1 MDVGD
6 DNAGIVPATGIE
18 ALPGGAATVGMAVT
32 KATEAMQASAGGAD
46 VVVADGWCA
55 PTPAPTARAA
65 LAGGGTTLGANI
77 GVGCGISNMWCD
89 SDAGAVGSGADLVG
103 IVGAKTGTAAALAG
117 GATFLGA
124 NIGVGCGISNMWC
137 DSDAGAVGSGADLV
151 GIVGAKTGTAAALAG
166 GATFLG
172 ASIGV
177 GCGISIGMGCDIGIA
192 GATEEDG
199 NVGIVP
205 ARKPCG
211 ATTLGMAMGIG
222 GGVKT
227 GGGASSAS

>member
-77 GVGCGISNMWCD
+77 GVGCGISH
-89 SDAGAVGSGADLVG
+89 
-103 IVGAKTGTAAALAG
+103 
-117 GATFLGA
+117 
-124 NIGVGCGISNMWC
+124 MWC

-205 ARKPCG
+205 ARTPCG